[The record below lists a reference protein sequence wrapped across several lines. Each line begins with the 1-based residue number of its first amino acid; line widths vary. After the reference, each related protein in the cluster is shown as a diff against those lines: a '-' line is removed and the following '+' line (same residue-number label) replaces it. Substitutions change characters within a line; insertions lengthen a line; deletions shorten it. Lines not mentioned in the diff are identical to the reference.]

1 MQWMCNGR
9 ELHSRIKT
17 PYPICRLPPM
27 ETHSPGSALEQDLN
41 HASGSGESHFGKT
54 IPITVLASRRSEPL
68 ALAAVTGITYHELSS
83 LRPAMKEETPVTFRP
98 RVEMM
103 QQVLS

>member
-1 MQWMCNGR
+1 
-9 ELHSRIKT
+9 
-17 PYPICRLPPM
+17 M

-54 IPITVLASRRSEPL
+54 IPIIVLDSRRSEPL
-68 ALAAVTGITYHELSS
+68 TAMTRITYQELSS
-83 LRPAMKEETPVTFRP
+83 LRSAMKEETPVTFHP
-98 RVEMM
+98 RVEMV